1 MLTLAAA
8 AAPDAMNWW
17 QALVLGIVEGL
28 TEYLPVSST
37 GHLVLVQRL
46 FGIGESTASDAF
58 AICIQ
63 AGAIAAVLGL
73 YRQRVVEMCAGLRG
87 RNPAGR
93 ALALNL
99 VAAFVPAAV
108 LGFLLQ
114 KPVKKYLFGGD
125 TWGLWPVVGA
135 WFVGGVAILAV
146 NAYRRRRQETDR
158 PRFDLEGLTLPMSL
172 VIGVSQCLALW
183 PGTSRSLVTI
193 VGAILVGLRMR
204 AAVEFSFLLGL
215 LTLGAVTSHDALKH
229 GREMLAAYG
238 AVPLVVGFLAAWL
251 SAVLAVK
258 WMVAYLNR
266 HGLEIFGWYRIA
278 LALGVTVW
286 LLRAAR

>member
-1 MLTLAAA
+1 
-8 AAPDAMNWW
+8 MNWW
-17 QALVLGIVEGL
+17 QALVLGIVEGI

-37 GHLVLVQRL
+37 GHLLLVQRL
-46 FGIGESTASDAF
+46 FGIGGSEASEAF

-73 YRQRVVEMCAGLRG
+73 YRQRLLEMWAGVRG
-87 RNPAGR
+87 RNVAGR
-93 ALALNL
+93 NLAVQL

-108 LGFLLQ
+108 LGFALQ
-114 KPVKKYLFGGD
+114 KVLKKYLFGGD
-125 TWGLWPVVGA
+125 AWGLWPVVAA
-135 WFVGGVAILAV
+135 WLVGGVAILAV
-146 NAYRRRRQETDR
+146 NGYRHRRQESDR
-158 PRFDLEGLTLPMSL
+158 PRFDLDGLTVRMSL

-193 VGAILVGLRMR
+193 VGGILVGLRMQ

-215 LTLGAVTSHDALKH
+215 LTLGAATSYDALRH

-238 AVPLVVGFLAAWL
+238 AGSLAVGFVAAWL
-251 SAVLAVK
+251 AAVLAVK

-278 LALGVTVW
+278 LALGVTAW
-286 LLRAAR
+286 LLAGR

>member
-1 MLTLAAA
+1 
-8 AAPDAMNWW
+8 MNWW

-37 GHLVLVQRL
+37 GHLLLAQRL
-46 FGIGESTASDAF
+46 LGIGTSEAADAF

-73 YRQRVVEMCAGLRG
+73 YRQRLFQMWAGIRG
-87 RNPAGR
+87 SDPAGK
-93 ALALNL
+93 ALAVNL
-99 VAAFVPAAV
+99 VAAFVPAAG
-108 LGFLLQ
+108 LGYILQ

-125 TWGLWPVVGA
+125 AWGLWPVVAA

-146 NAYRRRRQETDR
+146 NVYRRRRQETDR
-158 PRFDLEGLTLPMSL
+158 ARFDLEGLTVQMSL
-172 VIGVSQCLALW
+172 IIGVSQCLALW

-193 VGAILVGLRMR
+193 VGGILVGLRMR

-215 LTLGAVTSHDALKH
+215 LTLGAVTSHDAIEH
-229 GREMLAAYG
+229 GHEIVKAYG
-238 AVPLVVGFLAAWL
+238 VASPALGFVAAWL

-266 HGLEIFGWYRIA
+266 HGLEVFGYYRIA
-278 LALGVTVW
+278 LAIVVTGW
-286 LLRAAR
+286 LLAVR

>member
-1 MLTLAAA
+1 
-8 AAPDAMNWW
+8 MNWW

-37 GHLVLVQRL
+37 GHLLLVQRL
-46 FGIGESTASDAF
+46 FGIGASEASDAF

-73 YRQRVVEMCAGLRG
+73 YRQRVGEMWAGLRG
-87 RNPAGR
+87 DNPAGR
-93 ALALNL
+93 ALLTNL

-108 LGFLLQ
+108 LGFILQ
-114 KPVKKYLFGGD
+114 KLVKKYLFGGEA
-125 TWGLWPVVGA
+125 WGLWPVVAA

-146 NAYRRRRQETDR
+146 NLYRRRRQDADR
-158 PRFDLEGLTLPMSL
+158 PRFDLDGLTVRMSL

-193 VGAILVGLRMR
+193 VGGILVGLRMR

-215 LTLGAVTSHDALKH
+215 LTLGAATSYDALKH
-229 GREMLAAYG
+229 GREMLAVYG
-238 AVPLVVGFLAAWL
+238 PGALTLGFVAAWL

-266 HGLEIFGWYRIA
+266 HGLELFGWYRIGLA
-278 LALGVTVW
+278 LAVTGW
-286 LLRAAR
+286 LLLAGA

>member
-1 MLTLAAA
+1 
-8 AAPDAMNWW
+8 MNWW

-37 GHLVLVQRL
+37 GHLLLAQRL
-46 FGIGESTASDAF
+46 LGIGGSEASDAF

-73 YRQRVVEMCAGLRG
+73 YRQRLFQMWAGIRG
-87 RNPAGR
+87 SDPAGK
-93 ALALNL
+93 ALAVNL
-99 VAAFVPAAV
+99 VAAFVPAAG
-108 LGFLLQ
+108 LGYILQ

-125 TWGLWPVVGA
+125 AWGLWPVVAA

-146 NAYRRRRQETDR
+146 NVYRRRRQATDR
-158 PRFDLEGLTLPMSL
+158 ARFDLEGLTVQMSL
-172 VIGVSQCLALW
+172 IIGVSQCLALW

-193 VGAILVGLRMR
+193 VGGILVGLRMR

-215 LTLGAVTSHDALKH
+215 LTLGAATSYDALKH
-229 GREMLAAYG
+229 GREMLTAYG
-238 AVPLVVGFLAAWL
+238 VGSLALGFFAAWL

-266 HGLEIFGWYRIA
+266 HGLEVFGYYRIA
-278 LALGVTVW
+278 LAIVVTGW
-286 LLRAAR
+286 LLTVR